1 MEDGVLKK
9 LTAIGNSK
17 GIILDRTLLQILD
30 VPEDA
35 THVEL
40 RCRTAESSSS
50 AQRSTP
56 DAFGKLSRK
65 MLAAHRRAFK
75 RLADS

>member
-1 MEDGVLKK
+1 MEDDVLKK

-40 RCRTAESSSS
+40 KIEDGKVVIERAAEHS
-50 AQRSTP
+50 RRVRE
-56 DAFGKLSRK
+56 LSKR
-65 MLAAHRRAFK
+65 MLATHRRAFK

>member
-1 MEDGVLKK
+1 MLKK

-17 GIILDRTLLQILD
+17 GIILDRTLLQILELH
-30 VPEDA
+30 EDA

-40 RCRTAESSSS
+40 RIEDGNRVVIERAAAAHT
-50 AQRSTP
+50 RRVR
-56 DAFGKLSRK
+56 DLSKK
-65 MLAAHRRAFK
+65 MLATHRRAFK

>member
-1 MEDGVLKK
+1 LLKK

-17 GIILDRTLLQILD
+17 GIILDRTLLQILEL
-30 VPEDA
+30 PENA

-40 RCRTAESSSS
+40 KIENGNRLVIEKT
-50 AQRSTP
+50 TP
-56 DAFGKLSRK
+56 RDRRVRELSKK
-65 MLAAHRRAFK
+65 MLATHRRAFK

>member
-1 MEDGVLKK
+1 MLKK

-17 GIILDRTLLQILD
+17 GLILDRTLLQILD
-30 VPEDA
+30 VSDDA

-40 RCRTAESSSS
+40 KIEDGNRIVIEKAKETHSRQVRE
-50 AQRSTP
+50 
-56 DAFGKLSRK
+56 LSKK

>member
-1 MEDGVLKK
+1 MLKK
-9 LTAIGNSK
+9 LTPIGNSK
-17 GIILDRTLLQILD
+17 GIILDRTLLQILE
-30 VPEDA
+30 VPDDA

-40 RCRTAESSSS
+40 KVEDGRVLIQRAAEHS
-50 AQRSTP
+50 R
-56 DAFGKLSRK
+56 KVRELSQK

>member
-1 MEDGVLKK
+1 MLKK

-17 GIILDRTLLQILD
+17 GIILDRTLLQILEL
-30 VPEDA
+30 PEDA

-40 RCRTAESSSS
+40 RIEDGNRVVLERAAAHS
-50 AQRSTP
+50 QRVRE
-56 DAFGKLSRK
+56 LSKK
-65 MLAAHRRAFK
+65 MLRTHRRAFK

>member
-1 MEDGVLKK
+1 MLKK

-17 GIILDRTLLQILD
+17 GIILDRTLLEILELPD
-30 VPEDA
+30 DA

-40 RCRTAESSSS
+40 NVEGGRLVLERPA
-50 AQRSTP
+50 ADRQRVRE
-56 DAFGKLSRK
+56 LSKK
-65 MLAAHRRAFK
+65 MLRVHRRAFK

>member
-1 MEDGVLKK
+1 MLKK

-30 VPEDA
+30 LPADA

-40 RCRTAESSSS
+40 RIEDGNRVVIERAAVAHSK
-50 AQRSTP
+50 RVR
-56 DAFGKLSRK
+56 DLSKK
-65 MLAAHRRAFK
+65 MLATHRRAFK

>member
-1 MEDGVLKK
+1 MLKK
-9 LTAIGNSK
+9 LTPIGNSK

-30 VPEDA
+30 LPDDA

-40 RCRTAESSSS
+40 KVQDGRVVLERPS
-50 AQRSTP
+50 AHRERVRE
-56 DAFGKLSRK
+56 LSKK
-65 MLAAHRRAFK
+65 MLRVHRRAFK

>member
-1 MEDGVLKK
+1 MLKK
-9 LTAIGNSK
+9 LTPIGNSK
-17 GIILDRTLLQILD
+17 GIILDRTLLQIID
-30 VPEDA
+30 VPDDA

-40 RCRTAESSSS
+40 KVEDGRVLIQRAAE
-50 AQRSTP
+50 RSRQVRE
-56 DAFGKLSRK
+56 LSKK

>member
-1 MEDGVLKK
+1 MKK

-17 GIILDRTLLQILD
+17 GIILDRTLLQILEL
-30 VPEDA
+30 PEDA

-40 RCRTAESSSS
+40 RIEDGNRVVIERTAAAHTRRVRE
-50 AQRSTP
+50 
-56 DAFGKLSRK
+56 LSKK
-65 MLAAHRRAFK
+65 MLATHRRAFK

>member
-1 MEDGVLKK
+1 MLKK
-9 LTAIGNSK
+9 LTPIGNSK
-17 GIILDRTLLQILD
+17 GIILDRTLLQLLD

-40 RCRTAESSSS
+40 KVEDGRVVIQRAAEHS
-50 AQRSTP
+50 RRVRE
-56 DAFGKLSRK
+56 LSKK
-65 MLAAHRRAFK
+65 MLSTHRRAFK

>member
-40 RCRTAESSSS
+40 KVEDGKLVIQRTAEHS
-50 AQRSTP
+50 RRVRE
-56 DAFGKLSRK
+56 LSKR
-65 MLAAHRRAFK
+65 MLATHRRAFK

>member
-1 MEDGVLKK
+1 MLKK

-17 GIILDRTLLQILD
+17 GIILDRTLLQILEL
-30 VPEDA
+30 PEDA

-40 RCRTAESSSS
+40 RIEDGNRVVIGRASER
-50 AQRSTP
+50 AM
-56 DAFGKLSRK
+56 KLHEVSER
-65 MLAAHRRAFK
+65 MHRIHARAFK